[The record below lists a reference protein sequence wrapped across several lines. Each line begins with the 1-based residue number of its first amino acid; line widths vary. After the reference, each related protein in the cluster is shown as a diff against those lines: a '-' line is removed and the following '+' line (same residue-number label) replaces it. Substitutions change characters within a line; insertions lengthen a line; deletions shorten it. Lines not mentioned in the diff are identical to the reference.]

1 MKKCV
6 GLFLITILLV
16 SGCSNSKPITAE
28 DFKIFYSGVSNVVS
42 TAELESRRNL
52 SYDEFWKTFK
62 GDYDLYSQKLNEIAS
77 YFFELSNRLGDS
89 ESKAFSNAGKIL
101 DSLNNDFKSESR
113 VLAGTVCVDAT
124 ATLEEALICT
134 DQQFRWASSTSRA
147 LQCSFY
153 RASLEFEE
161 FSSFDKKRVSEL
173 DELSEK
179 ELSSCDLFENSS
191 SLYGFPK
198 RIIVTKIPDRF
209 QSKFL
214 DQDNDFPVEIAEGLY
229 TEYTGDLLTDS
240 LYGSWHGKCAV
251 YSRYEQ
257 LLRENGFLLGSIKNG
272 SCS

>member
-1 MKKCV
+1 LDK
-6 GLFLITILLV
+6 
-16 SGCSNSKPITAE
+16 
-28 DFKIFYSGVSNVVS
+28 
-42 TAELESRRNL
+42 L
-52 SYDEFWKTFK
+52 SD
-62 GDYDLYSQKLNEIAS
+62 
-77 YFFELSNRLGDS
+77 
-89 ESKAFSNAGKIL
+89 
-101 DSLNNDFKSESR
+101 
-113 VLAGTVCVDAT
+113 
-124 ATLEEALICT
+124 
-134 DQQFRWASSTSRA
+134 
-147 LQCSFY
+147 
-153 RASLEFEE
+153 
-161 FSSFDKKRVSEL
+161 
-173 DELSEK
+173 K

-251 YSRYEQ
+251 YSRYER